1 MIQIP
6 GWKKHDIIGNG
17 KTRKAGYGEKTVRDG
32 RGTQGNYIFYFFG
45 DREN

>member
-1 MIQIP
+1 MIQIL
-6 GWKKHDIIGNG
+6 GRKKHDIIGNG